1 MASIHDVN
9 KQSTYSYADIKQY
22 SESYTKTLSIEGNV
36 CSDLFHPNQCVF
48 FEQLTD
54 VLLKEIEEQK
64 EEIGEQKKEIGEQ
77 KTSMEEFKAR
87 LNSSQKELKTTQREL
102 KRTQKEIKNC
112 NKRNDELN
120 YKIIQL
126 EKYQILSNL
135 TNAEIHQFIG
145 DRKVKML
152 K

>member
-1 MASIHDVN
+1 MTFQPCIDSIF
-9 KQSTYSYADIKQY
+9 TIDIN
-22 SESYTKTLSIEGNV
+22 GNI
-36 CSDLFHPNQCVF
+36 SSFDYL
-48 FEQLTD
+48 
-54 VLLKEIEEQK
+54 
-64 EEIGEQKKEIGEQ
+64 
-77 KTSMEEFKAR
+77 
-87 LNSSQKELKTTQREL
+87 SQKELKITQSEL

-135 TNAEIHQFIG
+135 SNAEVHQFIG